1 MRTAIRALA
10 ITAAAALTVTGLAA
24 CSSGSSGSAGDS
36 KTLTYWASN
45 QGTSLQNDKEVLTP
59 VLEKF
64 TKETGIKVNLQVI
77 GWNDLQTKIQT
88 AVTSGQGPDV
98 VNIGN
103 TWATSLQATGAF
115 QEFGDS
121 EMKAIGGADKFG
133 KVALSTGGAPDKT
146 VTSVPLYGLAYGLFY
161 NKQMLK
167 DANIEPPTNWDDLVT
182 AAKTLTKGD
191 TYGFSLAG
199 GSYTENAHF
208 AFITSAQNGGEWF
221 DKSGK
226 PTFTS
231 KANVD
236 GIKRYLDLMQDA
248 KVANPSNA
256 QYDNATQS
264 VTDFANKKAAFILNQ
279 NNANNTIE
287 SLGMKSDEY
296 GVVALPAPADGK
308 EIASFPAGIN
318 LSIFKN
324 TKNEDGNPTFTS
336 KANVE
341 GIKRYLDLMQD
352 SQVAN
357 PSNAQYDNANQSVT
371 DFANKKAAMILNQ
384 NNANNTINSLGMKS
398 DEYGVVPLPAPTG
411 GEQIASFPAGINLS
425 VFKNTKNKEGAL
437 KFVKYMTSADTQTT
451 LDKPYAAL
459 PVLAAAA
466 DSVTDEQT
474 KTFLDIYN
482 NKAKPL
488 PLVPAE
494 DQFESTVGK
503 AMNDMFA
510 KIATGSTV
518 SDKDIKSALQ
528 TAQDQ
533 VSQAAG

>member
-24 CSSGSSGSAGDS
+24 CSSGSSGSSGDG

-77 GWNDLQTKIQT
+77 GWNDLQNKIQT

-133 KVALSTGGAPDKT
+133 KVALSTGGAPGKT
-146 VTSVPLYGLAYGLFY
+146 VTSVPLYGLAYGLYY
-161 NKQMLK
+161 NKQMFK
-167 DANIEPPTNWDDLVT
+167 DAGLEAPTTWEDLT
-182 AAKTLTKGD
+182 ADAKKLTSGD
-191 TYGFSLAG
+191 KYGFTIAG
-199 GSYTENAHF
+199 GSYTENSHF

-226 PTFTS
+226 PTFTE

-236 GIKRYLDLMQDA
+236 GIKRYLDLMQSD
-248 KVANPSNA
+248 KVVNPSNA
-256 QYDNATQS
+256 QYDNGTQAVS
-264 VTDFANKKAAFILNQ
+264 DFANKKAAMMLTQ
-279 NNANNTIE
+279 NNANATIT
-287 SLGMKSDEY
+287 SQGMTTDEF
-296 GVVALPAPADGK
+296 GVVPFPTTADGK
-308 EIASFPAGIN
+308 DIASFPAGIN

-324 TKNEDGNPTFTS
+324 TKN
-336 KANVE
+336 K
-341 GIKRYLDLMQD
+341 D
-352 SQVAN
+352 S
-357 PSNAQYDNANQSVT
+357 
-371 DFANKKAAMILNQ
+371 
-384 NNANNTINSLGMKS
+384 
-398 DEYGVVPLPAPTG
+398 
-411 GEQIASFPAGINLS
+411 
-425 VFKNTKNKEGAL
+425 AL
-437 KFVKYMTSADTQTT
+437 KFVKYMTSEETQTT

-459 PVLAAAA
+459 PVLASAA

-518 SDKDIKSALQ
+518 SDSDIKSALQ

>member
-24 CSSGSSGSAGDS
+24 CSSGGSGSSGDS

-59 VLEKF
+59 VLKKF
-64 TKETGIKVNLQVI
+64 TKETGIKVDLQVI
-77 GWNDLQTKIQT
+77 GWNDLQNKIQT

-121 EMKAIGGADKFG
+121 EMKAIGGSDKFG
-133 KVALSTGGAPDKT
+133 KVALSTGGAPGKT
-146 VTSVPLYGLAYGLFY
+146 VTSVPLYGLAYGLYY
-161 NKQMLK
+161 NKKMFS
-167 DANIEPPTNWDDLVT
+167 DAGIEAPTTWEDLT
-182 AAKTLTKGD
+182 ADAKKLTSGD
-191 TYGFSLAG
+191 KYGFTIAG
-199 GSYTENAHF
+199 GSYTENSHF

-221 DKSGK
+221 DKDGK
-226 PTFTS
+226 PTFTQ

-236 GIKRYLDLMQDA
+236 GIKRYLDLMQSD
-248 KVANPSNA
+248 KVVNPSNA
-256 QYDNATQS
+256 QYDNGTQAVS
-264 VTDFANKKAAFILNQ
+264 DFANGKAAMMLTQ
-279 NNANNTIE
+279 NNANATIT
-287 SLGMKSDEY
+287 SQGMTTDEF
-296 GVVALPAPADGK
+296 GVVPFPTTADGQD
-308 EIASFPAGIN
+308 IASFPAGIN

-324 TKNEDGNPTFTS
+324 TKNKD
-336 KANVE
+336 
-341 GIKRYLDLMQD
+341 
-352 SQVAN
+352 
-357 PSNAQYDNANQSVT
+357 
-371 DFANKKAAMILNQ
+371 
-384 NNANNTINSLGMKS
+384 
-398 DEYGVVPLPAPTG
+398 
-411 GEQIASFPAGINLS
+411 
-425 VFKNTKNKEGAL
+425 GAL

-451 LDKPYAAL
+451 LDKPYSAL

-518 SDKDIKSALQ
+518 SDSDIKSALQ

>member
-24 CSSGSSGSAGDS
+24 CSSGGSGSSGDS

-77 GWNDLQTKIQT
+77 GWNDLQNKIQT

-133 KVALSTGGAPDKT
+133 KVALSTGGAPGKT
-146 VTSVPLYGLAYGLFY
+146 VTSVPLYGLAYGLYY
-161 NKQMLK
+161 NKQMFK
-167 DANIEPPTNWDDLVT
+167 DAGLEAPTTWEDLVT
-182 AAKTLTKGD
+182 DAKKLTTGGK
-191 TYGFSLAG
+191 YGFTIAG
-199 GSYTENAHF
+199 GSYTENSHF
-208 AFITSAQNGGEWF
+208 AFINSAQNGGEWF
-221 DKSGK
+221 DKDGK
-226 PTFTS
+226 PTFTQ

-236 GIKRYLDLMQDA
+236 GIKRYLDLMQSD
-248 KVANPSNA
+248 KVVNTSNA
-256 QYDNATQS
+256 QYDNGTQAVS
-264 VTDFANKKAAFILNQ
+264 DFANKKAAMMLTQ
-279 NNANNTIE
+279 NNANSTIT
-287 SLGMKSDEY
+287 SNGMSKDDF
-296 GVVALPAPADGK
+296 GVVPFPAPQGEKD
-308 EIASFPAGIN
+308 IASFPAGIN

-324 TKNEDGNPTFTS
+324 TKNKD
-336 KANVE
+336 
-341 GIKRYLDLMQD
+341 
-352 SQVAN
+352 
-357 PSNAQYDNANQSVT
+357 
-371 DFANKKAAMILNQ
+371 
-384 NNANNTINSLGMKS
+384 
-398 DEYGVVPLPAPTG
+398 
-411 GEQIASFPAGINLS
+411 
-425 VFKNTKNKEGAL
+425 GAL
-437 KFVKYMTSADTQTT
+437 KFVKYMTSADTQAT
-451 LDKPYAAL
+451 LDEPYSAL
-459 PVLAAAA
+459 PVLASAA

-510 KIATGSTV
+510 KIATGGTV
-518 SDKDIKSALQ
+518 SDSDIKTALQ

>member
-1 MRTAIRALA
+1 MRTVIRALA
-10 ITAAAALTVTGLAA
+10 ITAAAALTVTGLTA
-24 CSSGSSGSAGDS
+24 CSSGSSGASDP

-88 AVTSGQGPDV
+88 AVSSSQGPDV

-133 KVALSTGGAPDKT
+133 KVALSTGGAPGKT
-146 VTSVPLYGLAYGLFY
+146 VTSVPLYGLAYGLYY
-161 NKQMLK
+161 NKAMFK
-167 DANIEPPTNWDDLVT
+167 DAGLEAPTTWEDLT
-182 AAKTLTKGD
+182 ADAKKLTTGGK
-191 TYGFSLAG
+191 YGFTIAG

-221 DKSGK
+221 DKDGK
-226 PTFTS
+226 PTFTDP
-231 KANVD
+231 ANVD
-236 GIKRYLDLMQDA
+236 GIKRYLDLMQTDKA
-248 KVANPSNA
+248 VNTSNA
-256 QYDNATQS
+256 QYDNGTQAVS
-264 VTDFANKKAAFILNQ
+264 DFANGKAAMMLTQ
-279 NNANNTIE
+279 NNANATIT
-287 SLGMKSDEY
+287 SQGMQSDE
-296 GVVALPAPADGK
+296 
-308 EIASFPAGIN
+308 F
-318 LSIFKN
+318 
-324 TKNEDGNPTFTS
+324 
-336 KANVE
+336 
-341 GIKRYLDLMQD
+341 
-352 SQVAN
+352 
-357 PSNAQYDNANQSVT
+357 
-371 DFANKKAAMILNQ
+371 
-384 NNANNTINSLGMKS
+384 
-398 DEYGVVPLPAPTG
+398 GVVPFPTTADG
-411 GEQIASFPAGINLS
+411 QDIASFPAGINLS
-425 VFKNTKNKEGAL
+425 VFKNTKNKDGAL
-437 KFVKYMTSADTQTT
+437 KFVKYMTSADTQAT
-451 LDKPYAAL
+451 LDKPYSAL

-510 KIATGSTV
+510 KIATGGTV
-518 SDKDIKSALQ
+518 SDSDIKSALQ

-533 VSQAAG
+533 VSQSIG

>member
-24 CSSGSSGSAGDS
+24 CSSGGSGSSGDS

-59 VLEKF
+59 VLKKF

-77 GWNDLQTKIQT
+77 GWNDLQNKIQT

-115 QEFGDS
+115 LPYESS
-121 EMKAIGGADKFG
+121 EMKAIGGSDKFG
-133 KVALSTGGAPDKT
+133 KVALSTGGAPGKT
-146 VTSVPLYGLAYGLFY
+146 VTSVPLYGLAYGLYY
-161 NKQMLK
+161 NKKMFA
-167 DANIEPPTNWDDLVT
+167 DAGIQAPTTWEDLT
-182 AAKTLTKGD
+182 ADAKKLTSGD
-191 TYGFSLAG
+191 KYGFTIAG
-199 GSYTENAHF
+199 GSYTENSHF

-221 DKSGK
+221 DKDGK
-226 PTFTS
+226 PTFTQ

-236 GIKRYLDLMQDA
+236 GIKRYLDLMQSD
-248 KVANPSNA
+248 KVVNPSNA
-256 QYDNATQS
+256 QYDNGTQAVS
-264 VTDFANKKAAFILNQ
+264 DFANGKAAMMLTQ
-279 NNANNTIE
+279 NNANATIT
-287 SLGMKSDEY
+287 SQGMKTDEF
-296 GVVALPAPADGK
+296 GVVPFPTTAGGED
-308 EIASFPAGIN
+308 IASFPAGIN

-324 TKNEDGNPTFTS
+324 TKNKD
-336 KANVE
+336 
-341 GIKRYLDLMQD
+341 
-352 SQVAN
+352 
-357 PSNAQYDNANQSVT
+357 
-371 DFANKKAAMILNQ
+371 
-384 NNANNTINSLGMKS
+384 
-398 DEYGVVPLPAPTG
+398 
-411 GEQIASFPAGINLS
+411 
-425 VFKNTKNKEGAL
+425 GAL

-451 LDKPYAAL
+451 LDKPYSAL

-518 SDKDIKSALQ
+518 SDSDIKTALQ

-533 VSQAAG
+533 VSQANG

>member
-24 CSSGSSGSAGDS
+24 CSSGGSGSSGDS

-59 VLEKF
+59 VLKKF
-64 TKETGIKVNLQVI
+64 TKETGIKVDLQVI
-77 GWNDLQTKIQT
+77 GWNDLQNKIQT

-133 KVALSTGGAPDKT
+133 KVALSTGGAPGKT
-146 VTSVPLYGLAYGLFY
+146 VTSVPLYGLAYGLYY
-161 NKQMLK
+161 NKKMFS
-167 DANIEPPTNWDDLVT
+167 DAGIEAPTTWEDLT
-182 AAKTLTKGD
+182 ADAKKLTSGD
-191 TYGFSLAG
+191 KYGFTIAG
-199 GSYTENAHF
+199 GSYTENSHF

-221 DKSGK
+221 DKDGK
-226 PTFTS
+226 PTFTQ

-236 GIKRYLDLMQDA
+236 GIKRYLDLMQSD
-248 KVANPSNA
+248 KVVNPSNA
-256 QYDNATQS
+256 QYDNGTQAVS
-264 VTDFANKKAAFILNQ
+264 DFANGKAAMMLTQ
-279 NNANNTIE
+279 NNANATIT
-287 SLGMKSDEY
+287 SQGMKTDEF
-296 GVVALPAPADGK
+296 GVVPFPTTADGQD
-308 EIASFPAGIN
+308 IASFPAGIN

-324 TKNEDGNPTFTS
+324 TKNKD
-336 KANVE
+336 
-341 GIKRYLDLMQD
+341 
-352 SQVAN
+352 
-357 PSNAQYDNANQSVT
+357 
-371 DFANKKAAMILNQ
+371 
-384 NNANNTINSLGMKS
+384 
-398 DEYGVVPLPAPTG
+398 
-411 GEQIASFPAGINLS
+411 
-425 VFKNTKNKEGAL
+425 GAL

-451 LDKPYAAL
+451 LDKPYSAL

-518 SDKDIKSALQ
+518 SDSDIKSALQ